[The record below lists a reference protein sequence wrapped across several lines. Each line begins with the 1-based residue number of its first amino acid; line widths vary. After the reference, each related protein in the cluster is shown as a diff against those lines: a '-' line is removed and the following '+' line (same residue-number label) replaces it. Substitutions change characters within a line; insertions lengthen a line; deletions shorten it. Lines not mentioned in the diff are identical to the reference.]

1 MLSCTCALVQK
12 HIVQWC
18 QENSILNLTSS
29 TTWIKTQL
37 NFNFKR
43 EQCFET
49 QADNFGNFH
58 EAIYN
63 WKVLLK
69 KQRFSE
75 EFDANDDVEGAL
87 DHVDHIEHFENCV
100 DDDVDD
106 AVNDADEHIGNK
118 VHYAVEHIEKY
129 V

>member
-1 MLSCTCALVQK
+1 M
-12 HIVQWC
+12 
-18 QENSILNLTSS
+18 
-29 TTWIKTQL
+29 

>member
-1 MLSCTCALVQK
+1 MQK

-37 NFNFKR
+37 NYNFKR

-49 QADNFGNFH
+49 QADNFDNFH
-58 EAIYN
+58 EAIYI

>member
-1 MLSCTCALVQK
+1 MFWNARWQLWQLPRG
-12 HIVQWC
+12 
-18 QENSILNLTSS
+18 NSI
-29 TTWIKTQL
+29 
-37 NFNFKR
+37 
-43 EQCFET
+43 
-49 QADNFGNFH
+49 
-58 EAIYN
+58 